1 MWTDKEDVMYIYN
14 GILLSHKSNEIMP
27 FGATGMD
34 LEIITLSQTE
44 TNIIGYHLHE
54 ESKKWYKW
62 THLQNRNR
70 LKTTESNLMLQE
82 RKKGVIY

>member
-14 GILLSHKSNEIMP
+14 GILLGHKSNEIMP

-70 LKTTESNLMLQE
+70 LTTTESNLMLQE